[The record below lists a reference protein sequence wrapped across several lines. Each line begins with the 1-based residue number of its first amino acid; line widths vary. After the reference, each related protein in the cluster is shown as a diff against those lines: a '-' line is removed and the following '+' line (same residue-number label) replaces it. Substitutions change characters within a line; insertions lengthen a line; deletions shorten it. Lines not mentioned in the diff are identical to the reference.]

1 MGAFYV
7 TRQARQSDEGPLPYR
22 YAPLLLAST
31 SFLPCQA
38 ARPFESDGRSMHR
51 HLHLVSKKPLMLGHD
66 CIPFAI
72 YSYYIKE
79 PTLQVERPYTPLTML
94 SRNDACSL
102 DMLIKRYA
110 DGELSRYLHRLR
122 PNAPVYVRGPE
133 VTWQLPSH
141 ATMPDEIVM
150 MVGGTCVAASHQLL
164 SNVLDTRDPATS
176 PKLTVW
182 YAATSLDALQA
193 VPDMVRY
200 MKQYPEQVQLR
211 LWVERMPQHP
221 QQADLCTAT
230 GVPVE
235 AQVRRLDTATW
246 LGRLWSRRPVHELV
260 VDGVAV
266 PVHSGRISFED
277 IQTRLAHSEVRR
289 RLVLVC
295 GPDGFV
301 HALAGPKARDLRSQ
315 GPLGGMLRASGYT
328 EAEVFKM

>member
-1 MGAFYV
+1 
-7 TRQARQSDEGPLPYR
+7 
-22 YAPLLLAST
+22 
-31 SFLPCQA
+31 
-38 ARPFESDGRSMHR
+38 
-51 HLHLVSKKPLMLGHD
+51 
-66 CIPFAI
+66 
-72 YSYYIKE
+72 
-79 PTLQVERPYTPLTML
+79 
-94 SRNDACSL
+94 
-102 DMLIKRYA
+102 MLIKRYA

-122 PNAPVYVRGPE
+122 PNAPVSVRGPE